1 MEAGYVK
8 LRIDSDW
15 LLDLLAQVRAI
26 EAENIILKEQAASNK
41 QQAASDEFEINLDK
55 LEE

>member
-1 MEAGYVK
+1 MEAGLLK

>member
-15 LLDLLAQVRAI
+15 LLDLLAQVRAV
-26 EAENIILKEQAASNK
+26 EEENIILREQAASAK
-41 QQAASDEFEINLDK
+41 PQAPSDEFEINLDK
-55 LEE
+55 IEE

>member
-1 MEAGYVK
+1 MRLK
-8 LRIDSDW
+8 IDSNM

-26 EAENIILKEQAASNK
+26 EEENINLREQAASAK
-41 QQAASDEFEINLDK
+41 RQGPKPPSEEFEINIDK

>member
-1 MEAGYVK
+1 MRLK
-8 LRIDSDW
+8 IDSNM

-26 EAENIILKEQAASNK
+26 EEENIILREQANK
-41 QQAASDEFEINLDK
+41 PAGPQAPSDEFEINLDK

>member
-15 LLDLLAQVRAI
+15 LLDLLAQVRAV
-26 EAENIILKEQAASNK
+26 EEENIILKEQAASNK
-41 QQAASDEFEINLDK
+41 QQAASEDFEINLDK
-55 LEE
+55 IEE

>member
-41 QQAASDEFEINLDK
+41 QQAASEDFEINLDK

>member
-1 MEAGYVK
+1 MK

-41 QQAASDEFEINLDK
+41 QQAASENFEINLDK

>member
-41 QQAASDEFEINLDK
+41 QQAASENFEINLDK

>member
-1 MEAGYVK
+1 MRLK
-8 LRIDSDW
+8 IDSNM

-26 EAENIILKEQAASNK
+26 EEENIILREQANK
-41 QQAASDEFEINLDK
+41 PQGPKPPSEEFEINLDK